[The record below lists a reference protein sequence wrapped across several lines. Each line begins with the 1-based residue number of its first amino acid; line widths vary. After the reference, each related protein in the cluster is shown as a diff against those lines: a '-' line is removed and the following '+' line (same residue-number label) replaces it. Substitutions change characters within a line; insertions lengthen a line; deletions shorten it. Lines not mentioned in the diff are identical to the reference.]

1 MGSNLF
7 AHSIQ
12 RFVPPSVG
20 SARSAAFLIGFLFFL
35 PGCAG
40 PPYSTESLPTVPLV
54 TSRDGRLRYA
64 VPIGW
69 FDATA
74 NAKAPRSAIWIV
86 RNDYCASI
94 AVNTMEVDAVTRG
107 EIDRDGLFR
116 IAQLSMQLNTN
127 VRSAVVLQAPKVNRS
142 SGRDYCVYEIEEPA
156 TRDRMRIVLFYTGE
170 GVYEVTAL
178 QTGGDRPASEE
189 VFSVQ
194 ERFLARLQW

>member
-1 MGSNLF
+1 MGSNQF
-7 AHSIQ
+7 ALTIQ
-12 RFVPPSVG
+12 RFDPRSVG
-20 SARSAAFLIGFLFFL
+20 GARSAAFLIGFLFFL
-35 PGCAG
+35 PGCAS

-64 VPIGW
+64 VPTGW

-94 AVNTMEVDAVTRG
+94 AVNAMEVDAVTHG
-107 EIDRDGLFR
+107 EINRDGLFR

-178 QTGGDRPASEE
+178 QTGGDRPTSQE

-194 ERFLARLQW
+194 DRFLARLQW